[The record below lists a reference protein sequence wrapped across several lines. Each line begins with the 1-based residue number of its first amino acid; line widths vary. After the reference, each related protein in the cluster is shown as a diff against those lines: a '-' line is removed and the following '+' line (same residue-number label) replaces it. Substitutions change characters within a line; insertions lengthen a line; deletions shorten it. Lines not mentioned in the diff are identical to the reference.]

1 MLLQRLAVTTCFATK
16 DNEGAAK
23 AAVTDASADNVDN
36 PMLTA
41 EMTAS
46 IEKLGEE
53 KPSAHPKIVSFGGR
67 RPRGHPPAHY
77 TVKATDAKINVVI
90 ALRVEPQR
98 VFGKHCLALFFSPLL
113 PPLFFFC

>member
-1 MLLQRLAVTTCFATK
+1 MLLRTTKIPLKPPSLTAVPK
-16 DNEGAAK
+16 
-23 AAVTDASADNVDN
+23 NVDN

-67 RPRGHPPAHY
+67 PRGHPPAHY
-77 TVKATDAKINVVI
+77 AVKATDAKINVVI

-113 PPLFFFC
+113 PPLFSFVEN